1 MSTNE
6 FSSALQS
13 REEAAAELMQA
24 AHALTSAL
32 VKFNAA
38 SDILLQE
45 IPRMS
50 LSAGERAK
58 AKHASQWSE
67 PAGTQ
72 VEAAQRIHAAIG
84 AGRSAAGA
92 IEHRLCSVLGNGLRN
107 GSPAATLGLEFSQA
121 AADALSA
128 AVDVGRQRAPQT
140 KPDNQFFRIIQA
152 QSKRLRELT
161 QEPI

>member
-1 MSTNE
+1 MTPE

-38 SDILLQE
+38 SDVVMQE
-45 IPRMS
+45 IPRLAVS
-50 LSAGERAK
+50 VGERVK
-58 AKHASQWSE
+58 AKHLSQWSE
-67 PAGTQ
+67 TAGTAT
-72 VEAAQRIHAAIG
+72 EAAQRKHAAIG
-84 AGRSAAGA
+84 AARGAAGA
-92 IEHRLCSVLGNGLRN
+92 IEQRLCLALMNGLRN
-107 GSPAATLGLEFSQA
+107 GSPAATLGLELSQA
-121 AADALSA
+121 AAESLSA

-140 KPDNQFFRIIQA
+140 QPDSHFLSIIQA
-152 QSKRLRELT
+152 QSNRLRELT